1 MSEKL
6 LIVEDINDDNVL
18 AFRTKASVAIDFNE
32 EILKFSDLN
41 YSFEEVLSIAKKIE
55 QIKEILKKLL
65 NGLMKLVFI

>member
-55 QIKEILKKLL
+55 QIKESRCL
-65 NGLMKLVFI
+65 

>member
-55 QIKEILKKLL
+55 QIKESRLL
-65 NGLMKLVFI
+65 

>member
-55 QIKEILKKLL
+55 EIKESRLL
-65 NGLMKLVFI
+65 